1 MTNCEKMLSNR
12 SAEGPYTV
20 LTTGEFNCRSSKW
33 WQGDTDN
40 EEGNDFKPFSSD
52 LGLHQLISEP
62 PHIIHIL
69 SDSRSCIDINFTD
82 QPNFFLKSGIHQS
95 LPEQCHHQIV
105 YGELCISNP
114 IPPPY
119 CCKISFY
126 TWADA
131 HAITKSIKILIGV
144 NILAI

>member
-1 MTNCEKMLSNR
+1 MTNFEKMLSNR

-33 WQGDTDN
+33 W
-40 EEGNDFKPFSSD
+40 
-52 LGLHQLISEP
+52 LVSEP

-95 LPEQCHHQIV
+95 LPEQCHYQIV

-119 CCKISFY
+119 WCKIWFY

-131 HAITKSIKILIGV
+131 HAITKSIKILIVV
-144 NILAI
+144 NI